1 MSAEKDNNLK
11 RKSPIKQHTS
21 EKKINKNIELEE
33 INTEPL
39 TCSLS
44 SNNSIFFKI
53 IHSKEEFDNFHK
65 LNLENT
71 FQPKYSLQLFP
82 NEKISGYKGL
92 KILISL
98 TPKFF
103 TPHIKIIYDKVLRF
117 KDNLEEILQK
127 HYKDSYLTDDNKFL
141 QILKEEN
148 EKEEI
153 KGKLIFKEEEKEIYY
168 IDILND
174 DFKKENYQFQAL
186 CTFFIDAASF
196 IPLESNFWGYF
207 VIINR
212 KKNDNKNWFTIGFSS
227 FRNFHLEL
235 YKYCSMISQ
244 FLILIPYQRKGYGT
258 FLLEN
263 IYYYFNKNDNE
274 CIEITT
280 EDPGIEF
287 ILMRD
292 YTIIKILLKEKI
304 LDDILKLLG
313 DDKEIKTKE
322 IYEKFTF
329 SKVKLKEIAKSLKLQ
344 NNLIERAFE
353 IIKFSLC
360 SHNLLPVFEKEK
372 RESLKNL
379 LRNEYQVDS
388 LFKDKKYG
396 PFIFFFDDPDFDY
409 LKIIEEDKKNMN
421 GELSLEQ
428 KINVLFIDYDND
440 IRKILSKCGKA
451 ILDYKDS
458 LK

>member
-1 MSAEKDNNLK
+1 MSAENDNNLK
-11 RKSPIKQHTS
+11 RKSPKKPHTS
-21 EKKINKNIELEE
+21 EKKINQSIEVEE
-33 INTEPL
+33 INIEPF

-44 SNNSIFFKI
+44 SNDSIYFKI

-127 HYKDSYLTDDNKFL
+127 HYKDSYLTDDDKFL
-141 QILKEEN
+141 EILKEEN
-148 EKEEI
+148 EKENI
-153 KGKLIFKEEEKEIYY
+153 KGKIILKEEEKEIYY

-174 DFKKENYQFQAL
+174 DFIKENYQFQTL

-196 IPLESNFWGYF
+196 IPIESNFWGYF
-207 VIINR
+207 IIINR
-212 KKNDNKNWFTIGFSS
+212 DKNNKKNWYTIGFSS

-244 FLILIPYQRKGYGT
+244 VLILIPYQRKGCGT

-263 IYYYFNKNDNE
+263 IYNYFNKNDHE

-292 YTIIKILLKEKI
+292 YTIINILLKEKI
-304 LDDILKLLG
+304 LDNILKLLG
-313 DDKEIKTKE
+313 DDKEIKNKE
-322 IYEKFTF
+322 IYDKFTF
-329 SKVKLKEIAKSLKLQ
+329 SKEKIKEIAKSLKLQ
-344 NNLIERAFE
+344 KNLIERAFE

-360 SHNLLPVFEKEK
+360 SNDLLPIFEKEK

-379 LRNEYQVDS
+379 LKNEYQVDS
-388 LFKDKKYG
+388 LFKDKKFG

-409 LKIIEEDKKNMN
+409 LKIIEENKKNMN

-428 KINVLFIDYDND
+428 KINVLYIDYDND
-440 IRKILSKCGKA
+440 VRKILSKCGKT